1 MGLPHFRNIG
11 SVYSV
16 PALCEICNEAGNHYG
31 YGRDRV
37 SEYSEVHDFCSE
49 HAEEYKEIYKKKIRK
64 IKLEKIKECQ
74 KSS

>member
-11 SVYSV
+11 SVYGV

-49 HAEEYKEIYKKKIRK
+49 HGWGSIGCCFGVGRI
-64 IKLEKIKECQ
+64 
-74 KSS
+74 